1 MVASADLALGPASWA
16 RRSLGFL
23 ASVLAVTAFLVLVT
37 H

>member
-1 MVASADLALGPASWA
+1 MVASADLSFGPAFWA

-23 ASVLAVTAFLVLVT
+23 ASVLAVTALLVLVT